1 MSNQNQT
8 FKININFLDN
18 KTLSIRNGQLFI
30 NIDDEDEWAK
40 ADLEAIMAYENTVV
54 KIKDLDDQ
62 KEFYLFLI
70 NTNIIIK
77 DNIITINTFNK
88 MTVYKQNNKA
98 SFNKNELK
106 EVVEKINYLESLQK
120 IGLNLDQFMEQKLL
134 KQKLYILKI
143 QKNLKLVKENDYEIK
158 K

>member
-54 KIKDLDDQ
+54 KIKDLNDQ

-98 SFNKNELK
+98 SFNKNELR

>member
-98 SFNKNELK
+98 SFNKNELR